1 MGLFKRKKKD
11 SDTGKFSN
19 LRVAEIT
26 QETENSISIG
36 LEIPEELKGDFDF
49 VAGQYL
55 TVQAN
60 IAGSEVRR
68 SYSICSDEE
77 DHIMRIGVK
86 RVKGGLM
93 SNHLPDQLKVGDEL
107 QVMKPE
113 GNFTLHDAE
122 GSFVGIVAGSGITP
136 VLSQIRKTT
145 RMGGTFHLFYGNRSE
160 STTMFASSLKEL
172 ASDRIVVEHFH
183 TQHGEGRFT
192 EEKLTELLKNNL
204 DLLKADGFFL
214 CGPQEMIENARAVL
228 NTFGVTPDKVHFELF
243 TVTAPAKKGDKKKS
257 AVEKG
262 TSSATIVLDAEEI
275 KMELDSDGS
284 SILDQLLDKGYD
296 APYSCKG
303 GVCSTCKA
311 KVTEGEATLDVNFS
325 LSDKELQEGYIL
337 TCQAHPV
344 GSSITIDYDQG

>member
-93 SNHLPDQLKVGDEL
+93 SNYLPDQLKVGDEL

-113 GNFTLHDAE
+113 GNFTLQDAK

-145 RMGGTFHLFYGNRSE
+145 RVGG
-160 STTMFASSLKEL
+160 
-172 ASDRIVVEHFH
+172 
-183 TQHGEGRFT
+183 
-192 EEKLTELLKNNL
+192 
-204 DLLKADGFFL
+204 
-214 CGPQEMIENARAVL
+214 
-228 NTFGVTPDKVHFELF
+228 
-243 TVTAPAKKGDKKKS
+243 
-257 AVEKG
+257 
-262 TSSATIVLDAEEI
+262 
-275 KMELDSDGS
+275 
-284 SILDQLLDKGYD
+284 
-296 APYSCKG
+296 
-303 GVCSTCKA
+303 
-311 KVTEGEATLDVNFS
+311 
-325 LSDKELQEGYIL
+325 
-337 TCQAHPV
+337 
-344 GSSITIDYDQG
+344 